1 MNIKKNMD
9 FSKNKYIQAGSK
21 YALGLSGI
29 AVAFMTF
36 RIFKRSFVQR
46 HLEKSKET
54 LRKFIS
60 DEDIQELLKDEEYF
74 DILAR
79 LAEFGS
85 LDPVNFRNIVK
96 SVRALLIF
104 FDKVKSDPKITM
116 THAYEYVHHA
126 QLVIEQVRLMR
137 AYLELAV
144 PSCLDDFD
152 DIAVEIQTKYEQDNE
167 AILMDAQL
175 GY

>member
-1 MNIKKNMD
+1 MD

-21 YALGLSGI
+21 YALGLTGL
-29 AVAFMTF
+29 AVAFMSI
-36 RIFKRSFVQR
+36 RIFKRSFIQG
-46 HLEKSKET
+46 HLDKGKEN

-60 DEDIQELLKDEEYF
+60 DEDIEELLKDDEYF

-79 LAEFGS
+79 LAEFAP
-85 LDPVNFRNIVK
+85 LDPTNFQNIVK
-96 SVRALLIF
+96 AVRALLIF
-104 FDKVKSDPKITM
+104 FDKVKSDNKVTM

-126 QLVIEQVRLMR
+126 QLVIEHVRLMR
-137 AYLELAV
+137 AFLELSV

-152 DIAVEIQTKYEQDNE
+152 EIAVEIQTKYEQDNE

-175 GY
+175 QY